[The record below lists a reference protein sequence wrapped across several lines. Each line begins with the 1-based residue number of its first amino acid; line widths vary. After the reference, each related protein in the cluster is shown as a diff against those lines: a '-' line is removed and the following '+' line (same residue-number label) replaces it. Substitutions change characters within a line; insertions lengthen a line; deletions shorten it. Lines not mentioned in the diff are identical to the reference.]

1 MNRITSNLMSAW
13 HLLLAVVVMAG
24 LAVPAHAQQGG
35 SNYTAQE
42 IAGAYAHG
50 RLRASPCSQPC
61 MVRQPRFAVLAEH
74 ESDFSAL
81 NIHRRV
87 CSGEYTAAIVGERD
101 LGETIIP
108 DEHAQGERPP
118 ACLRQPLPHA

>member
-1 MNRITSNLMSAW
+1 M
-13 HLLLAVVVMAG
+13 
-24 LAVPAHAQQGG
+24 
-35 SNYTAQE
+35 
-42 IAGAYAHG
+42 
-50 RLRASPCSQPC
+50 
-61 MVRQPRFAVLAEH
+61 
-74 ESDFSAL
+74 

-118 ACLRQPLPHA
+118 ACLRQLRPSKAQSLRHTRKALVDPALDDWREFDGVAAQLVHHIVWIRQRPSEGIRRRG